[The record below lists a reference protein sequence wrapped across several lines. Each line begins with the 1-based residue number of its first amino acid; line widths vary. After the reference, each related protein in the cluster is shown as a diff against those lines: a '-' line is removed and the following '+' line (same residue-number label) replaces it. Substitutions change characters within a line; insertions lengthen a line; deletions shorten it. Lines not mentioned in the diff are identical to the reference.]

1 MGFRRP
7 RHAPPVHQFGQ
18 VITGNPRDSD
28 GRPMR
33 DLSTS
38 RTSRQHDGIMV
49 ALSSISPPEM
59 EPRSAISSGTAPS
72 RSTIPSLQPP
82 GWPRPLRSS
91 PFIPASTSHPAS
103 PSSDLPVIPCHR
115 SSGFLQQHPTSTG
128 LPRTSFPAPGPQN
141 KHRHSTSPAFL
152 IRRKKVSIQKRPAS
166 IHRFSERRASHSGQK
181 RPAFLPPPDKSGPLL
196 SPLLHIEAAR
206 FSTPSGQKRPAFVPP
221 APYRR
226 GPLLYPLRT
235 KAARFCPPVRDR
247 RGPRP

>member
-103 PSSDLPVIPCHR
+103 PSSDLPVIPCHLVHPASQAPPDFNR
-115 SSGFLQQHPTSTG
+115 LPADMLPGPSASKESPPLHFIGFLIYG
-128 LPRTSFPAPGPQN
+128 A
-141 KHRHSTSPAFL
+141 
-152 IRRKKVSIQKRPAS
+152 KKY
-166 IHRFSERRASHSGQK
+166 
-181 RPAFLPPPDKSGPLL
+181 
-196 SPLLHIEAAR
+196 
-206 FSTPSGQKRPAFVPP
+206 
-221 APYRR
+221 PYRR
-226 GPLLYPLRT
+226 GPRLSTASRKGALR
-235 KAARFCPPVRDR
+235 AAL
-247 RGPRP
+247 

>member
-103 PSSDLPVIPCHR
+103 PSSDLPVIPCHLVHPA
-115 SSGFLQQHPTSTG
+115 SFKLHPTSTG
-128 LPRTSFPAPGPQN
+128 FQQDHASRPLGPQKN
-141 KHRHSTSPAFL
+141 HRHSISSAFL
-152 IRRKKVSIQKRPAS
+152 IYGAKKY
-166 IHRFSERRASHSGQK
+166 
-181 RPAFLPPPDKSGPLL
+181 
-196 SPLLHIEAAR
+196 
-206 FSTPSGQKRPAFVPP
+206 
-221 APYRR
+221 PYRR
-226 GPLLYPLRT
+226 GPRLSTASRKGALR
-235 KAARFCPPVRDR
+235 AAL
-247 RGPRP
+247 